1 MHTYMQL
8 HHVAERREVKGRS
21 ASFEELAEEQK
32 QQRKSKKLEKLWADA
47 GLQQMSSSRS
57 VGRASP
63 SRYHSLHV
71 LIPGAAQNQRLVVG
85 MFV

>member
-1 MHTYMQL
+1 M
-8 HHVAERREVKGRS
+8 KGRS

-63 SRYHSLHV
+63 SRYHSARAHTRGSSEPTFGCWNVCMACV
-71 LIPGAAQNQRLVVG
+71 LVEV
-85 MFV
+85 FSEF